1 MLRQLGAF
9 SICRW
14 NTHHKHRSFN
24 ISEPR
29 INERIRVPEVR
40 LVGPAGEQVGIVRIE
55 DALRLAAESDLDLVE
70 VAPQAKPPVCK
81 LMDFGKYKYEA
92 AVKARE
98 ARKNQTN
105 TVLKEIRFRLKI
117 DTHDYETK
125 RGHALRFLG
134 AGDKVKAMI
143 QFRGREQ
150 QRPEMGLRLLQRF
163 AEDVAEV
170 GVVESSP
177 RIDGRNMVMV
187 IGPLKNKA
195 EAKAEARRATQRA
208 EAKAQNEA
216 KATGRVDTSGDD
228 QAPLTQSLADLLPEG
243 FQVNTAAEPEAPA
256 AAAAPEAAVETPAA
270 AAPALR
276 PSAGSSQGCRGSSGA
291 GGSEAGGSQAG
302 GSQGRKRPEARSAQ
316 GCPAA
321 EGHRHP
327 RPQAPA
333 APKAAEAATPAPAA
347 PSLRQCLLHRSRW
360 PGPLRRS
367 PLHAPRHHGPRPSR
381 QARRPTSSKLRKV
394 PPSGSQQPAC
404 RPQGR
409 LHERTA
415 DIVCGY
421 VRRSVPMPKMKTH
434 SGAKKR
440 FKLTGSGKLRRQQ
453 ANRRHYLEHK
463 SSRLTRRLAGDKIV
477 FKGDAKVIRKML
489 GI

>member
-1 MLRQLGAF
+1 M
-9 SICRW
+9 
-14 NTHHKHRSFN
+14 
-24 ISEPR
+24 
-29 INERIRVPEVR
+29 R

-150 QRPEMGLRLLQRF
+150 QRPEMGIRLLQRF
-163 AEDVAEV
+163 ADDVAEV

-187 IGPLKNKA
+187 VGPLKNKA

-208 EAKAQNEA
+208 EAKAENEA
-216 KATGRVDTSGDD
+216 KAAGGGRIDVSGDD

-243 FQVNTAAEPEAPA
+243 FAITTEPEAVAPAPVQEEAPAVEPA
-256 AAAAPEAAVETPAA
+256 ATAAQEAPEQEPPKQEVVQEAPKKEAPKASAPKAAAPAAKAAAPAPKAAAPAPKAAAPAAKPAAEKPEAARPAA
-270 AAPALR
+270 AAP
-276 PSAGSSQGCRGSSGA
+276 
-291 GGSEAGGSQAG
+291 
-302 GSQGRKRPEARSAQ
+302 K
-316 GCPAA
+316 PAA
-321 EGHRHP
+321 VPAPPKPVAR
-327 RPQAPA
+327 PA
-333 APKAAEAATPAPAA
+333 APKPAARPAPKA
-347 PSLRQCLLHRSRW
+347 
-360 PGPLRRS
+360 
-367 PLHAPRHHGPRPSR
+367 
-381 QARRPTSSKLRKV
+381 V
-394 PPSGSQQPAC
+394 PKPA
-404 RPQGR
+404 G
-409 LHERTA
+409 
-415 DIVCGY
+415 
-421 VRRSVPMPKMKTH
+421 KKT
-434 SGAKKR
+434 
-440 FKLTGSGKLRRQQ
+440 T
-453 ANRRHYLEHK
+453 
-463 SSRLTRRLAGDKIV
+463 
-477 FKGDAKVIRKML
+477 
-489 GI
+489 

>member
-1 MLRQLGAF
+1 MQFASGVLSHPRQPLFRMFWNARLPGTWLGMAPVSAGAVYAVPSGDLHPTYQRP
-9 SICRW
+9 SIAPAIGGLLYLPGFH
-14 NTHHKHRSFN
+14 NNNRSFN

-150 QRPEMGLRLLQRF
+150 QRPEMGIRLLQRF
-163 AEDVAEV
+163 ADDVAEV

-187 IGPLKNKA
+187 VGPLKNKA

-216 KATGRVDTSGDD
+216 KAAGRIDVSGDD

-243 FQVNTAAEPEAPA
+243 FTVSTEPEAAAVTPAQEAAPAVEPAAEEAPAKAVEAPKAEAPKQEAPKAEAPKQEAPKAAAPKQEAPKAAAPKQEAPKAAAPAPQPA
-256 AAAAPEAAVETPAA
+256 AAKPEAAKPAA
-270 AAPALR
+270 AAP
-276 PSAGSSQGCRGSSGA
+276 
-291 GGSEAGGSQAG
+291 
-302 GSQGRKRPEARSAQ
+302 K
-316 GCPAA
+316 PAA
-321 EGHRHP
+321 VPAPPKPVAR
-327 RPQAPA
+327 PA
-333 APKAAEAATPAPAA
+333 APKPAARPAPKA
-347 PSLRQCLLHRSRW
+347 
-360 PGPLRRS
+360 
-367 PLHAPRHHGPRPSR
+367 
-381 QARRPTSSKLRKV
+381 V
-394 PPSGSQQPAC
+394 PKPA
-404 RPQGR
+404 G
-409 LHERTA
+409 
-415 DIVCGY
+415 
-421 VRRSVPMPKMKTH
+421 KKT
-434 SGAKKR
+434 
-440 FKLTGSGKLRRQQ
+440 T
-453 ANRRHYLEHK
+453 
-463 SSRLTRRLAGDKIV
+463 
-477 FKGDAKVIRKML
+477 
-489 GI
+489 

>member
-1 MLRQLGAF
+1 LLRQLEAF
-9 SICRW
+9 SFAGGIPP
-14 NTHHKHRSFN
+14 HEHRSFN

-150 QRPEMGLRLLQRF
+150 QRPEMGIRLLQRF
-163 AEDVAEV
+163 ADDVAEV

-187 IGPLKNKA
+187 VGPLKNKA

-208 EAKAQNEA
+208 EAKAENEA
-216 KATGRVDTSGDD
+216 KASGRVDVSGGN
-228 QAPLTQSLADLLPEG
+228 APLTQSLAELLPEG
-243 FQVNTAAEPEAPA
+243 FGTSAEAPA
-256 AAAAPEAAVETPAA
+256 AE
-270 AAPALR
+270 APAT
-276 PSAGSSQGCRGSSGA
+276 
-291 GGSEAGGSQAG
+291 EA
-302 GSQGRKRPEARSAQ
+302 
-316 GCPAA
+316 PAA
-321 EGHRHP
+321 EAPATEAPAAEAPAAEAKAEETATQQAPVEALPAQEAPKAPKQEAPKQPAPKREAP
-327 RPQAPA
+327 RSAVKPAVSKAPA
-333 APKAAEAATPAPAA
+333 APKAAPAAAKAPAPKAPEEQKPAPAA
-347 PSLRQCLLHRSRW
+347 PSAAPKPMATPKPVARPAAPKPAARPAAPKAAPK
-360 PGPLRRS
+360 PG
-367 PLHAPRHHGPRPSR
+367 G
-381 QARRPTSSKLRKV
+381 K
-394 PPSGSQQPAC
+394 
-404 RPQGR
+404 
-409 LHERTA
+409 
-415 DIVCGY
+415 
-421 VRRSVPMPKMKTH
+421 KT
-434 SGAKKR
+434 
-440 FKLTGSGKLRRQQ
+440 
-453 ANRRHYLEHK
+453 N
-463 SSRLTRRLAGDKIV
+463 
-477 FKGDAKVIRKML
+477 
-489 GI
+489 

>member
-1 MLRQLGAF
+1 MPGL
-9 SICRW
+9 
-14 NTHHKHRSFN
+14 NNKHRSFN

-150 QRPEMGLRLLQRF
+150 QRPEMGIRLLQRF
-163 AEDVAEV
+163 ADDVAEV

-187 IGPLKNKA
+187 VGPLKNKA

-216 KATGRVDTSGDD
+216 KASGRVDTSGQD
-228 QAPLTQSLADLLPEG
+228 QAPMTQSLADLLPEG
-243 FQVNTAAEPEAPA
+243 FTVSTEPDAVAEDNAPAEAPA
-256 AAAAPEAAVETPAA
+256 AAAPEQEAPKREAPKQEAPKAAEPKQEAPKQEAPKA
-270 AAPALR
+270 AAPK
-276 PSAGSSQGCRGSSGA
+276 Q
-291 GGSEAGGSQAG
+291 EAP
-302 GSQGRKRPEARSAQ
+302 KREAPKA
-316 GCPAA
+316 
-321 EGHRHP
+321 
-327 RPQAPA
+327 A
-333 APKAAEAATPAPAA
+333 APKAAPAPRPAAAAKPEAAAPVAPKPAAVPAPPKPVARPAA
-347 PSLRQCLLHRSRW
+347 PKPAAR
-360 PGPLRRS
+360 P
-367 PLHAPRHHGPRPSR
+367 APKAAP
-381 QARRPTSSKLRKV
+381 K
-394 PPSGSQQPAC
+394 PA
-404 RPQGR
+404 G
-409 LHERTA
+409 
-415 DIVCGY
+415 
-421 VRRSVPMPKMKTH
+421 KKT
-434 SGAKKR
+434 
-440 FKLTGSGKLRRQQ
+440 
-453 ANRRHYLEHK
+453 N
-463 SSRLTRRLAGDKIV
+463 
-477 FKGDAKVIRKML
+477 
-489 GI
+489 

>member
-1 MLRQLGAF
+1 M
-9 SICRW
+9 
-14 NTHHKHRSFN
+14 
-24 ISEPR
+24 
-29 INERIRVPEVR
+29 R

-216 KATGRVDTSGDD
+216 KAAGRVDTSGDD

-243 FQVNTAAEPEAPA
+243 FQVSTEATVQDAPA
-256 AAAAPEAAVETPAA
+256 AAEAAAPEAAVEAPAAPVEAAPAAEAPAAEAPKAVKEAEPKREAPRA
-270 AAPALR
+270 AAPKAE
-276 PSAGSSQGCRGSSGA
+276 SAEPKA
-291 GGSEAGGSQAG
+291 
-302 GSQGRKRPEARSAQ
+302 
-316 GCPAA
+316 
-321 EGHRHP
+321 
-327 RPQAPA
+327 APA
-333 APKAAEAATPAPAA
+333 APKAESAAPKAAAPVAPKAAAPVAPTAAEAEKAAPAA
-347 PSLRQCLLHRSRW
+347 PKPAAVPAPKPVARPAAPKPVAR
-360 PGPLRRS
+360 PA
-367 PLHAPRHHGPRPSR
+367 APR
-381 QARRPTSSKLRKV
+381 PTPK
-394 PPSGSQQPAC
+394 PA
-404 RPQGR
+404 G
-409 LHERTA
+409 
-415 DIVCGY
+415 
-421 VRRSVPMPKMKTH
+421 KKT
-434 SGAKKR
+434 
-440 FKLTGSGKLRRQQ
+440 
-453 ANRRHYLEHK
+453 N
-463 SSRLTRRLAGDKIV
+463 
-477 FKGDAKVIRKML
+477 
-489 GI
+489 

>member
-9 SICRW
+9 SVCRW
-14 NTHHKHRSFN
+14 NIKHKHRSFN

-163 AEDVAEV
+163 AEDVADV

-187 IGPLKNKA
+187 IGPVKNKA
-195 EAKAEARRATQRA
+195 EAKAEARRTAQRA

-216 KATGRVDTSGDD
+216 KAAGRIDTSGAE
-228 QAPLTQSLADLLPEG
+228 QAPMTQSLADLLPEG
-243 FQVNTAAEPEAPA
+243 FQVNTEAP
-256 AAAAPEAAVETPAA
+256 APEAAVETPEAAVEAPAAKAPEAPKQEAPKAEEPKREAPKVAAPKA
-270 AAPALR
+270 AAPKPPA
-276 PSAGSSQGCRGSSGA
+276 PAPA
-291 GGSEAGGSQAG
+291 PAAPAEPKAAE
-302 GSQGRKRPEARSAQ
+302 PEAA
-316 GCPAA
+316 
-321 EGHRHP
+321 
-327 RPQAPA
+327 APA
-333 APKAAEAATPAPAA
+333 APKPAAVPAPPKPVARPAA
-347 PSLRQCLLHRSRW
+347 PKPAAR
-360 PGPLRRS
+360 PA
-367 PLHAPRHHGPRPSR
+367 APRATP
-381 QARRPTSSKLRKV
+381 K
-394 PPSGSQQPAC
+394 PA
-404 RPQGR
+404 G
-409 LHERTA
+409 
-415 DIVCGY
+415 
-421 VRRSVPMPKMKTH
+421 KKT
-434 SGAKKR
+434 
-440 FKLTGSGKLRRQQ
+440 T
-453 ANRRHYLEHK
+453 
-463 SSRLTRRLAGDKIV
+463 
-477 FKGDAKVIRKML
+477 
-489 GI
+489 

>member
-1 MLRQLGAF
+1 LLRQLEAF
-9 SICRW
+9 SFAGGIPP
-14 NTHHKHRSFN
+14 HEHRSFN

-150 QRPEMGLRLLQRF
+150 QRPEMGIRLLQRF
-163 AEDVAEV
+163 ADDVAEV

-187 IGPLKNKA
+187 VGPLKNKA

-208 EAKAQNEA
+208 EAKAENEA
-216 KATGRVDTSGDD
+216 KASGRVDVSGGN
-228 QAPLTQSLADLLPEG
+228 APLTQSLAELLPEG
-243 FQVNTAAEPEAPA
+243 FGTSAEAPATEAPA
-256 AAAAPEAAVETPAA
+256 AE
-270 AAPALR
+270 APAT
-276 PSAGSSQGCRGSSGA
+276 
-291 GGSEAGGSQAG
+291 EA
-302 GSQGRKRPEARSAQ
+302 
-316 GCPAA
+316 PAA
-321 EGHRHP
+321 EAPAAEAPAAEAPAAEAKAEETATQQAPVEALPAQEAPKAPKQEAPKQPAPKREAP
-327 RPQAPA
+327 RSAVKPAVSKAPA
-333 APKAAEAATPAPAA
+333 APKAAPAAAKAPAPKAPEEQKPAPAA
-347 PSLRQCLLHRSRW
+347 PSAAPKPMATPKPVARPAAPKPAARPAAPKAAPK
-360 PGPLRRS
+360 PG
-367 PLHAPRHHGPRPSR
+367 G
-381 QARRPTSSKLRKV
+381 K
-394 PPSGSQQPAC
+394 
-404 RPQGR
+404 
-409 LHERTA
+409 
-415 DIVCGY
+415 
-421 VRRSVPMPKMKTH
+421 KT
-434 SGAKKR
+434 
-440 FKLTGSGKLRRQQ
+440 
-453 ANRRHYLEHK
+453 N
-463 SSRLTRRLAGDKIV
+463 
-477 FKGDAKVIRKML
+477 
-489 GI
+489 

>member
-1 MLRQLGAF
+1 M
-9 SICRW
+9 
-14 NTHHKHRSFN
+14 
-24 ISEPR
+24 SEPR

-117 DTHDYETK
+117 DKHDYETK

-150 QRPEMGLRLLQRF
+150 QRPEMGIRLLQKF

-170 GVVESSP
+170 GIVESSP

-195 EAKAEARRATQRA
+195 EAKAEARRAAQRA

-216 KATGRVDTSGDD
+216 KATGRVDTNGD
-228 QAPLTQSLADLLPEG
+228 QAPLTQTLGDLLPAGLLAGEEETT
-243 FQVNTAAEPEAPA
+243 QETVEAPEVETAVAEEAPVVEEAPA
-256 AAAAPEAAVETPAA
+256 AEEAVAVEEAPVAEEAPAPVVEEA
-270 AAPALR
+270 PVVKEAPAPKAEPAKAAPAKAA
-276 PSAGSSQGCRGSSGA
+276 PAEKA
-291 GGSEAGGSQAG
+291 PATKVAPATKTAPAEKA
-302 GSQGRKRPEARSAQ
+302 
-316 GCPAA
+316 PAA
-321 EGHRHP
+321 KAAPAETPKPVVAATPKPAVPAVPKPMAKPAAPKPAAR
-327 RPQAPA
+327 PA
-333 APKAAEAATPAPAA
+333 APKAAPKPA
-347 PSLRQCLLHRSRW
+347 SR
-360 PGPLRRS
+360 
-367 PLHAPRHHGPRPSR
+367 
-381 QARRPTSSKLRKV
+381 
-394 PPSGSQQPAC
+394 
-404 RPQGR
+404 
-409 LHERTA
+409 
-415 DIVCGY
+415 
-421 VRRSVPMPKMKTH
+421 KT
-434 SGAKKR
+434 
-440 FKLTGSGKLRRQQ
+440 
-453 ANRRHYLEHK
+453 N
-463 SSRLTRRLAGDKIV
+463 
-477 FKGDAKVIRKML
+477 
-489 GI
+489 

>member
-1 MLRQLGAF
+1 LPGTWLGTDRHSPGLCTCSPLRVAEPTYLRP
-9 SICRW
+9 SIAPAIGGLLYLPGL
-14 NTHHKHRSFN
+14 NNKHRSFN

-150 QRPEMGLRLLQRF
+150 QRPEMGIRLLQRF
-163 AEDVAEV
+163 ADDVAEV

-187 IGPLKNKA
+187 VGPLKNKA

-216 KATGRVDTSGDD
+216 KASGRVDTSGED
-228 QAPLTQSLADLLPEG
+228 QAPMTQSLADLLPEG
-243 FQVNTAAEPEAPA
+243 FTVSTEPDAIAEDNAPAEAPA
-256 AAAAPEAAVETPAA
+256 AAAPEQEAPEQEAPKQEAPKQEAPRTAEPKQEAPKQEAPKA
-270 AAPALR
+270 AAPK
-276 PSAGSSQGCRGSSGA
+276 Q
-291 GGSEAGGSQAG
+291 EAP
-302 GSQGRKRPEARSAQ
+302 KREAPKA
-316 GCPAA
+316 
-321 EGHRHP
+321 
-327 RPQAPA
+327 A
-333 APKAAEAATPAPAA
+333 APKAAPAPRPAAAAKPEAAAPVAPKPAAVPAPPKPVARPAA
-347 PSLRQCLLHRSRW
+347 PKPAAR
-360 PGPLRRS
+360 P
-367 PLHAPRHHGPRPSR
+367 APKAAP
-381 QARRPTSSKLRKV
+381 K
-394 PPSGSQQPAC
+394 PA
-404 RPQGR
+404 G
-409 LHERTA
+409 
-415 DIVCGY
+415 
-421 VRRSVPMPKMKTH
+421 KKT
-434 SGAKKR
+434 
-440 FKLTGSGKLRRQQ
+440 
-453 ANRRHYLEHK
+453 N
-463 SSRLTRRLAGDKIV
+463 
-477 FKGDAKVIRKML
+477 
-489 GI
+489 

>member
-14 NTHHKHRSFN
+14 NTHLNHRSSN

-150 QRPEMGLRLLQRF
+150 QRPEMGIRLLQRF
-163 AEDVAEV
+163 ADDVAEV

-187 IGPLKNKA
+187 VGPLKNKA

-216 KATGRVDTSGDD
+216 KAGGRVDVSRD
-228 QAPLTQSLADLLPEG
+228 QPALTQSLADLLPEG
-243 FQVNTAAEPEAPA
+243 FVVSTEEAAPEVSAEAVTESADVEALVETVAAPEPEAQATEAPKQEAPKQEAPKQEAPKQEAPKQEAPKQEAPKQEAPKAAKQAAPKREAPKAEAPRPA
-256 AAAAPEAAVETPAA
+256 VSRPVAAKAPEAPRPAA
-270 AAPALR
+270 AAPA
-276 PSAGSSQGCRGSSGA
+276 A
-291 GGSEAGGSQAG
+291 
-302 GSQGRKRPEARSAQ
+302 
-316 GCPAA
+316 
-321 EGHRHP
+321 P
-327 RPQAPA
+327 RPAGVPAPPPKPVARPA
-333 APKAAEAATPAPAA
+333 APKPAARPAA
-347 PSLRQCLLHRSRW
+347 PK
-360 PGPLRRS
+360 PG
-367 PLHAPRHHGPRPSR
+367 
-381 QARRPTSSKLRKV
+381 SK
-394 PPSGSQQPAC
+394 
-404 RPQGR
+404 
-409 LHERTA
+409 
-415 DIVCGY
+415 
-421 VRRSVPMPKMKTH
+421 KT
-434 SGAKKR
+434 
-440 FKLTGSGKLRRQQ
+440 
-453 ANRRHYLEHK
+453 N
-463 SSRLTRRLAGDKIV
+463 
-477 FKGDAKVIRKML
+477 
-489 GI
+489 